1 MARRSGEKWFVGVMN
16 GLEARK
22 LTIPTGFLLPKK
34 KYTLTLYQDD
44 PKMET
49 RTKVAVS
56 RKTIKGGDSIR
67 LDLLASGGAAM
78 EIEPLP

>member
-1 MARRSGEKWFVGVMN
+1 MVRGRNERTGSP
-16 GLEARK
+16 EADHPDR
-22 LTIPTGFLLPKK
+22 FLLPKK